1 MSISN
6 MTNSN
11 SYVSDRYITDSNM
24 TRLRKVM
31 SVISIMLFMS
41 SVMLVAV
48 KGFNWGL
55 DFTGGVV
62 AEVQLSDQVT
72 KDALKTKLDT
82 AFQQDVQVVGTMRFH
97 ATVRAT

>member
-1 MSISN
+1 MSTSTK
-6 MTNSN
+6 MTI
-11 SYVSDRYITDSNM
+11 SDRYFSDSNM
-24 TRLRKVM
+24 TLLRKVM

-62 AEVQLSDQVT
+62 A
-72 KDALKTKLDT
+72 
-82 AFQQDVQVVGTMRFH
+82 RFSSQIK
-97 ATVRAT
+97 